1 MEECLNWI
9 IQSYDKLF
17 EVFFLGTLDICSS
30 LGFFGSE
37 DFVSLPSS
45 ALFDLAFQLLEGFTL
60 GVALGDDTNA
70 TESVDR
76 LVLDQV
82 LLVVIRKA
90 ETC

>member
-1 MEECLNWI
+1 MLI
-9 IQSYDKLF
+9 RSDDKFF
-17 EVFFLGTLDICSS
+17 EVFFLGTFDICSG
-30 LGFFGSE
+30 LGFFGSQN
-37 DFVSLPSS
+37 FVPFSCS